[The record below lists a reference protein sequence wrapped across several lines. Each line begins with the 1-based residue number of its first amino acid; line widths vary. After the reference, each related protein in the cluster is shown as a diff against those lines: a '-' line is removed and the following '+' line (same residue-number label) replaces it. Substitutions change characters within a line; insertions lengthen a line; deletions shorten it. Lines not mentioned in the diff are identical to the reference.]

1 LYGWHIR
8 NASMTILKHEN
19 NSLLLSGVNVMG
31 FHRYID
37 E

>member
-1 LYGWHIR
+1 
-8 NASMTILKHEN
+8 MTILKHEVGTL
-19 NSLLLSGVNVMG
+19 SLSGVNVMG